1 MDNLDNDIKHK
12 ILFFFM
18 PKSIVFTKKDK
29 KDTESV
35 AMLKSVSP
43 CFYWCSGHE
52 FLTKNE
58 ENRYLIQYQIYFIN
72 GKNMEPATIN
82 QEWYKSKNDI
92 RKDILLFLDMWQ
104 DDHQKILLNPNDD
117 FSTANNISNLDYL
130 NKVYNF
136 SDFASFVAKS
146 IFALKDI
153 YIEQANAM
161 NFDII
166 QKEFWRQV
174 ALDPQF
180 SKEIQNFFKI
190 EDKILTNKS
199 SITKAKQGRA
209 KEIKNENKVRKKN
222 TKTS

>member
-1 MDNLDNDIKHK
+1 
-12 ILFFFM
+12 
-18 PKSIVFTKKDK
+18 
-29 KDTESV
+29 
-35 AMLKSVSP
+35 
-43 CFYWCSGHE
+43 
-52 FLTKNE
+52 
-58 ENRYLIQYQIYFIN
+58 
-72 GKNMEPATIN
+72 
-82 QEWYKSKNDI
+82 
-92 RKDILLFLDMWQ
+92 
-104 DDHQKILLNPNDD
+104 
-117 FSTANNISNLDYL
+117 
-130 NKVYNF
+130 
-136 SDFASFVAKS
+136 
-146 IFALKDI
+146 
-153 YIEQANAM
+153 M